1 MGALQD
7 KARRA
12 ANIIRQYVFS
22 PRGKSVLTF
31 CVFLAISSAL
41 WVVMSL
47 NQEMQQDIRCRVE
60 IVNKPDSVTMISYLP
75 DDISVSVKSRGSQ
88 LIKFNFG
95 TPPTISIDYKY
106 MMHDNR
112 ISVGT
117 SEMRALLR
125 NVFGQNSQ
133 ILSFSPDTLSIMFT
147 SRPGVSMPVNVAS
160 QVSTRSDFALAG
172 APKCVPASVVVYS
185 TRPLSPTADRV
196 VTPVIQYTD
205 ISETQTI
212 RTRVI
217 VPPGCRAFPDSVSV
231 TFRVEPLIARSIKL
245 PITAINVPDSARLIL
260 LPTTVNVSYMVPA
273 NIYNEQLPPLVI
285 TADYRSIDMS
295 HPTRRICIKAD
306 NSKVPE
312 LRNIRLSTDS
322 VEYMVER

>member
-12 ANIIRQYVFS
+12 ANTIRQYVFS

-31 CVFLAISSAL
+31 CVFLAISAAL

-47 NQEMQQDIRCRVE
+47 NQEMQQDIRCRIE

-75 DDISVSVKSRGSQ
+75 EDINVSVKSRGSQ
-88 LIKFNFG
+88 LIKFSFG

-106 MMHDNR
+106 LMHGNR

-125 NVFGQNSQ
+125 NVFGQNAQ
-133 ILSFSPDTLSIMFT
+133 ILSFSPDTLNIMFT
-147 SRPGVSMPVNVAS
+147 SRPGVSMPVEVAA

-172 APKCVPASVVVYS
+172 AKCVPESVVVYS
-185 TRPLSPTADRV
+185 IRPLDPTVDKI
-196 VTPVIQYTD
+196 VTPVIQYTNM
-205 ISETQTI
+205 SETQTI
-212 RTRVI
+212 RTRVS
-217 VPPGCRAFPDSVSV
+217 VPPGCRAFPDSVSI
-231 TFRVEPLIARSIKL
+231 TFHVEPLIARSIKV
-245 PITAINVPDSARLIL
+245 PITAINVPDSVRLIL
-260 LPTTVNVSYMVPA
+260 LPTTVTASYMVPA
-273 NIYNEQLPPLVI
+273 NMYNEQLPPLVV

-295 HPTRRICIKAD
+295 HSARRICINAD
-306 NSKVPE
+306 NSKAPA

>member
-31 CVFLAISSAL
+31 CVFLAISAAL

-75 DDISVSVKSRGSQ
+75 EDISVSVKSRGSQ
-88 LIKFNFG
+88 LIKFSFG
-95 TPPTISIDYKY
+95 TPPTVSIDYKY
-106 MMHDNR
+106 FMHGNR
-112 ISVGT
+112 ISIGT

-125 NVFGQNSQ
+125 NVFGQNAQ
-133 ILSFSPDTLSIMFT
+133 ILSFSPDTLNLLFT
-147 SRPGVSMPVNVAS
+147 SRPGVSMPVNVNA
-160 QVSTRSDFALAG
+160 QVSTRSDFSMAG
-172 APKCVPASVVVYS
+172 IPECVPESVVVYS
-185 TRPLSPTADRV
+185 IRPLDPVVDKV
-196 VTPVIQYTD
+196 VTPVIQYTN
-205 ISETQTI
+205 ISENQKI
-212 RTRVI
+212 RTRVN

-231 TFRVEPLIARSIKL
+231 IIRVEPLIARSIKV
-245 PITAINVPDSARLIL
+245 PITAVNVPDSVRLIL
-260 LPTTVNVSYMVPA
+260 LPTTVTASYMVPA
-273 NIYNEQLPPLVI
+273 NMYNDQLPPLVV
-285 TADYRSIDMS
+285 TADYRSIDAS
-295 HPTRRICIKAD
+295 HPARRIRINAD
-306 NSKVPE
+306 NSKAPA

>member
-31 CVFLAISSAL
+31 CVFLAISAAL

-75 DDISVSVKSRGSQ
+75 EGINVSVKSRGSQ
-88 LIKFNFG
+88 LIKFSIG

-106 MMHDNR
+106 LMHGNR

-125 NVFGQNSQ
+125 NVFGQNAQ
-133 ILSFSPDTLSIMFT
+133 ILSFSPDSLNIMFT
-147 SRPGVSMPVNVAS
+147 SRPGVSMPVDVAA
-160 QVSTRSDFALAG
+160 QVSARSDFALAG
-172 APKCVPASVVVYS
+172 IKCVPESVVVYS
-185 TRPLSPTADRV
+185 MRPLDSAVDKV
-196 VTPVIQYTD
+196 VTPVIQYTNM
-205 ISETQTI
+205 SETQTI
-212 RTRVI
+212 RTRI
-217 VPPGCRAFPDSVSV
+217 NVPPGCRAFPDSVSV
-231 TFRVEPLIARSIKL
+231 TFCVEPLIARSIKV
-245 PITAINVPDSARLIL
+245 PITAINVPDSVRLIL
-260 LPTTVNVSYMVPA
+260 LPTTVTAAYMVPA
-273 NIYNEQLPPLVI
+273 NMYNEQLPPLVV

-295 HPTRRICIKAD
+295 HPTRRICITAD
-306 NSKVPE
+306 NSKAPS

>member
-12 ANIIRQYVFS
+12 AKIIRQYVFS

-31 CVFLAISSAL
+31 CVFLAISTAL

-75 DDISVSVKSRGSQ
+75 EDINVSVKSRGSQ
-88 LIKFNFG
+88 LIKFSFG

-106 MMHDNR
+106 LMHGNR

-125 NVFGQNSQ
+125 NVFGQNAQ
-133 ILSFSPDTLSIMFT
+133 ILSFSPDTLNIMFT
-147 SRPGVSMPVNVAS
+147 SRPGESMPVNVNA
-160 QVSTRSDFALAG
+160 QVTTRSDFALAG
-172 APKCVPASVVVYS
+172 VPKCVPESVVVYS
-185 TRPLSPTADRV
+185 IRPLDLTVDKA
-196 VTPVIQYTD
+196 VTPVIQYSN

-212 RTRVI
+212 RTRVN

-231 TFRVEPLIARSIKL
+231 TFRVEPLIARSIKV
-245 PITAINVPDSARLIL
+245 PITAVNVPDSVRLIL
-260 LPTTVNVSYMVPA
+260 LPTTVTATYMVPA
-273 NIYNEQLPPLVI
+273 NMYNEQLPPLVV

-295 HPTRRICIKAD
+295 HPARRICINAD
-306 NSKVPE
+306 NSKAPA

>member
-12 ANIIRQYVFS
+12 EDIIRQHIFS

-31 CVFLAISSAL
+31 CVFLAISAAL

-60 IVNKPDSVTMISYLP
+60 IVNKPDSVAMISYLP

-88 LIKFNFG
+88 LIKFSFG

-106 MMHDNR
+106 LIHGNH
-112 ISVGT
+112 ISIGN

-125 NVFGQNSQ
+125 NVFGQNAQ
-133 ILSFSPDTLSIMFT
+133 ILSFSPDSLNLMFT
-147 SRPGVSMPVNVAS
+147 SRSGVSLPVNIAA

-172 APKCVPASVVVYS
+172 APKCVPESVMVYS
-185 TRPLSPTADRV
+185 IRPLDPIADKA
-196 VTPVIQYTD
+196 VTTVIQYEN
-205 ISETQTI
+205 IYETQTVH
-212 RTRVI
+212 TRVI

-231 TFRVEPLIARSIKL
+231 TFRVEPLIARSIKV
-245 PITAINVPDSARLIL
+245 PITTVNVPDSIRLIL
-260 LPTTVNVSYMVPA
+260 LPTTVTASYMVPA
-273 NIYNEQLPPLVI
+273 NMYNDQLPPLAV
-285 TADYRSIDMS
+285 TADYRSIDLS
-295 HPTRRICIKAD
+295 HPARRIRINVDSSKA
-306 NSKVPE
+306 PA
-312 LRNIRLSTDS
+312 LRNVRLSTDS
-322 VEYMVER
+322 VEYMIER